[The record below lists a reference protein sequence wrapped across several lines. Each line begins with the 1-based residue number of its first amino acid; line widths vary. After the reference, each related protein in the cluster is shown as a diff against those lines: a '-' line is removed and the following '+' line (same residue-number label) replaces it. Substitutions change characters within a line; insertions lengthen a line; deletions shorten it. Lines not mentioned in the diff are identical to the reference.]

1 MKMIQTTTRQPI
13 KWQIQLYWWCLELIS
28 HDGVQ
33 ECSKTRTSSFVA
45 VSVRWIFSA
54 CFSKISSRWSDPVVK
69 IEKQVSTKLI
79 VHTGPGTHKLAAVA
93 FKSPLKKQYFAVY
106 LASISGWFLKH
117 MLCHLGASI
126 SFWLLRYNYYLL
138 MNSKLKIF
146 PGKYRNHDF
155 VWNNFYMIFVE
166 FDNCGKLIHK
176 KLHPIHRLL
185 HGGNSFCLWAM
196 IQCITIHTVLL
207 IQFNSRYTRDVFNF
221 SFGCITSCDLRH
233 SLQIANNHQWRNA
246 IRLEGTMNQT
256 V

>member
-93 FKSPLKKQYFAVY
+93 FKSPLKKQYFAIY
-106 LASISGWFLKH
+106 FASISAHIALIFDTYA
-117 MLCHLGASI
+117 MSLGCLDFI
-126 SFWLLRYNYYLL
+126 LTFTIQLLP
-138 MNSKLKIF
+138 SDEFKI
-146 PGKYRNHDF
+146 
-155 VWNNFYMIFVE
+155 E
-166 FDNCGKLIHK
+166 
-176 KLHPIHRLL
+176 
-185 HGGNSFCLWAM
+185 
-196 IQCITIHTVLL
+196 
-207 IQFNSRYTRDVFNF
+207 NF
-221 SFGCITSCDLRH
+221 SWKIPKPWLCIK
-233 SLQIANNHQWRNA
+233 
-246 IRLEGTMNQT
+246 
-256 V
+256 